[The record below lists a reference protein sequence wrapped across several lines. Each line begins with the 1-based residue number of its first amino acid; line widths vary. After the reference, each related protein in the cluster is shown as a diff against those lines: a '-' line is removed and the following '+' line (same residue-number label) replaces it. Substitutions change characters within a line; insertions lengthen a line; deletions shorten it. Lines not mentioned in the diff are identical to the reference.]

1 MTVNINPTDIT
12 VKSWLLAR
20 QTGDLLRNC
29 MDQLFREY
37 SITTEQYEVLV
48 STKYL
53 SNRVKITDI
62 ARWLRR
68 STNSVSMII
77 DRMVKAGLVKRI
89 RDRSDRRI
97 VYVVITS
104 KAENI
109 LELASPVCWETIK
122 EILSPLSY
130 EDRRTFV
137 RLFEMVHYKA
147 LEYLNPGEDIE
158 EIFKDRAE
166 SHARLMKQVPP
177 YAQITVHET
186 KPQGGKKRKTI
197 R

>member
-158 EIFKDRAE
+158 KIFKDRAE